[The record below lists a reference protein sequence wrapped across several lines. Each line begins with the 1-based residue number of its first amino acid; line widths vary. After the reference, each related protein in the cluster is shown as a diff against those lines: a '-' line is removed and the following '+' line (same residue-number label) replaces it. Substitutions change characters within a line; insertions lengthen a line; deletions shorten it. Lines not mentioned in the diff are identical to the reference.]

1 MDGFKHIHKAHRHL
15 MSLSKEDRINAL
27 NEQIWID
34 YPKTT
39 EVVNLLTSLMNRPK
53 KPRMQNLLLI
63 GESNIGKTS
72 IIERFATQNP
82 DFMFEDEEEMTQP
95 SKPVIVSQCPA
106 SADEKGLY
114 ISIIEQF
121 WAPFRPTD
129 TTHKLRHQAIYL
141 IRQCHVKIL
150 ILDEI
155 HNLLAGTAIKQRM
168 VMNVLKS
175 LGNELQIS
183 IVGVGTKDASLILHS
198 DPQHASR
205 FDIFTLPKWDL
216 NKEYLSLLASF
227 ELRLP
232 LKNISNLI
240 ARDKAPLLLS
250 ISGGNLGDLHRLLI
264 ECATS
269 AIKSGEE
276 EITIDIINDHKWVQK
291 TKGIRSL

>member
-1 MDGFKHIHKAHRHL
+1 MILPDQ
-15 MSLSKEDRINAL
+15 ERIDNL
-27 NEQIWID
+27 NEHIWIE
-34 YPKTT
+34 YPKTV
-39 EVVNLLTSLMNRPK
+39 EVVNTLTNLMNRPK

-72 IIERFATQNP
+72 IISRFAAQNP
-82 DFMFEDEEEMTQP
+82 DFEFEDEEGLSRP
-95 SKPVIVSQCPA
+95 SKPVIVTQCPA
-106 SADEKGLY
+106 SADEKGFY

-129 TTHKLRHQAIYL
+129 TVHKLRHQAIYL

-150 ILDEI
+150 IIDEI

-168 VMNVLKS
+168 VMNILKS

-183 IVGVGTKDASLILHS
+183 IVGVGTRDASLILHS

-205 FDIFTLPKWDL
+205 FDVFTLPKWEL
-216 NKEYLSLLASF
+216 NRDFLSLLASF

-232 LKNISNLI
+232 LKKISNLKG
-240 ARDKAPLLLS
+240 RDEATLLFA

-269 AIKSGEE
+269 AIQSGGEQ
-276 EITIDIINDHKWVQK
+276 ITTDIIKKHKWVQK
-291 TKGIRSL
+291 TKGIRSLKSQ

>member
-1 MDGFKHIHKAHRHL
+1 MSEFKHIHKSYRHL
-15 MSLSKEDRINAL
+15 MTLSSEDRINAL
-27 NEQIWID
+27 NEQVWID
-34 YPKTT
+34 YPKTV
-39 EVVNLLTSLMNRPK
+39 EIVNLLTNLMNRPK

-72 IIERFATQNP
+72 IIDRFATQNP
-82 DFMFEDEEEMTQP
+82 NYQFEDNEGLTQP
-95 SKPVIVSQCPA
+95 AKPVIVSQCPA

-121 WAPFRPTD
+121 WAPFLPSD

-155 HNLLAGTAIKQRM
+155 HNLLAGTAAKQRM

-183 IVGVGTKDASLILHS
+183 LVGVGTKDASLILHS

-205 FDIFTLPKWDL
+205 FDIYTLPKWEL
-216 NKEYLSLLASF
+216 NKDFLSLLASF

-232 LKNISNLI
+232 LKFPSNLK
-240 ARDKAPLLLS
+240 AREKATLLFS

-264 ECATS
+264 ECATT
-269 AIKSGEE
+269 AILSGEE
-276 EITIDIINDHKWVQK
+276 EISVNTIQGHKWVQK